1 MTKYGLNITNFGT
14 YSDIEILMDLCR
26 DAEKVG
32 WDGIFLWD
40 HMIFST
46 RLKNNNQNNIP
57 FVDPWIALTAI
68 STITTRVKIGTYI
81 TPLPRRRP
89 WKLARE
95 IVSLDHLSKGRLIL
109 GIGLG
114 SPDFE
119 YEGFGEEKNMIVRAR
134 KCDEGL
140 EIIKGLCSGKPF
152 KFNGNYY
159 NIKEMTFK
167 PEPYNGTI
175 PIWIGGR
182 WPNKKPF
189 ERASKYDGVCP
200 ISATSKNLNPGDI
213 EEIKNYIK
221 KMRKNIEN
229 FDIVLAGETPQ
240 EKNIAK
246 KIIIPYIESGMTWW
260 LETIND
266 WRGSLEEMKKIIL
279 CGPPKY

>member
-14 YSDIEILMDLCR
+14 YSDIEILIDLCR
-26 DAEKVG
+26 DAETVG

-46 RLKNNNQNNIP
+46 RLKTNNQNEIA

-68 STITTRVKIGTYI
+68 SMVTTRLKIGTYI

-95 IVSLDHLSKGRLIL
+95 IVSLDRLSKGRLIL

-119 YEGFGEEKNMIVRAR
+119 FEGFGEDENISVRAR

-140 EIIKGLCSGKPF
+140 EILKGLCSGKPF
-152 KFNGNYY
+152 KFSGIFY
-159 NIKEMTFK
+159 NIKEVIFK
-167 PEPYNGTI
+167 PEPFNGII

-200 ISATSKNLNPGDI
+200 ISATNNKLNPLDI

-221 KMRKNIEN
+221 NRRKNIKN

-240 EKNIAK
+240 DKYEAK
-246 KIIIPYIESGMTWW
+246 QVISPYIKSGMTWW

-266 WRGSLEEMKKIIL
+266 WRGSLEEMKTLIL
-279 CGPPKY
+279 RGPPE

>member
-14 YSDIEILMDLCR
+14 YSDIEILMDLSR
-26 DAEKVG
+26 DAENAG

-46 RLKNNNQNNIP
+46 RLKNNNQINIP
-57 FVDPWIALTAI
+57 FVDPWIALAAI
-68 STITTRVKIGTYI
+68 STITKSVKIGTYI

-89 WKLARE
+89 WKLSRE
-95 IVSLDHLSKGRLIL
+95 IVSLDHLSKGRFIL

-119 YEGFGEEKNMIVRAR
+119 YEGFGEEKNIIIRAK

-140 EIIKGLCSGKPF
+140 KIIRGLCSGIPF
-152 KFNGNYY
+152 KFNGTYY
-159 NIKEMTFK
+159 NIKEVIFK
-167 PEPYNGTI
+167 PEPYDGMI

-200 ISATSKNLNPGDI
+200 ISATNKVLTPFDI
-213 EEIKNYIK
+213 EEIVNYITKLK
-221 KMRKNIEN
+221 KNTKN
-229 FDIVLAGETPQ
+229 FDIVLAGETSQ
-240 EKNIAK
+240 DKNEAK
-246 KIIIPYIESGMTWW
+246 QFLSPYIDSGMTWW
-260 LETIND
+260 LETIHD
-266 WRGSLEEMKKIIL
+266 WRGSLEEMKKVIL
-279 CGPPKY
+279 RGPPK